1 MNDVIKKNNNI
12 FHYVNYL
19 NEENHFKP
27 IISSENNASLSSL
40 NERVAGSRSAGS
52 HGVVR
57 DNASLSRS
65 AGSHGVVRDKD
76 FKYVKPKETIKVQ
89 KNQNKKGV
97 QRG

>member
-27 IISSENNASLSSL
+27 IISSEN
-40 NERVAGSRSAGS
+40 
-52 HGVVR
+52 
-57 DNASLSRS
+57 
-65 AGSHGVVRDKD
+65 KD